1 MIASCVLSRV
11 DGTKASPYVYRMIAE
26 ASRSSAPGAPT
37 ATVVL
42 KKYGNRRLYDTNASR
57 YVTLHEVEE
66 MVQRGTDIQVVDAK
80 TGEDLTKEILVQII
94 LESMSRKGEGAREVL
109 PTSFLKQVVQMSA
122 SPLKESFSRV
132 LQNSLDGFMA
142 NQRALVDAQRSL
154 LQQLPSALP
163 QLSQQMWNPFNAFA
177 PPAPQHAQQYPV
189 QLVQQPPQQAQA
201 QAQAQQSAE
210 VEQLRAEMS
219 ETQALLRKLIDER
232 ASPTSAKKS
241 ARKKR

>member
-1 MIASCVLSRV
+1 MIGSGTVDEPRAASYLS
-11 DGTKASPYVYRMIAE
+11 RMIAE
-26 ASRSSAPGAPT
+26 AAPHAG
-37 ATVVL
+37 TVVL

-66 MVQRGTDIQVVDAK
+66 MVQRGTDVQVVDAK
-80 TGEDLTKEILVQII
+80 TNEDLTKEVLVQII

-154 LQQLPSALP
+154 IQQLPHLP
-163 QLSQQMWNPFNAFA
+163 QLPQQLWNPFTAFA
-177 PPAPQHAQQYPV
+177 PPAPQHQQQYPV
-189 QLVQQPPQQAQA
+189 QLVPQQAQQQTQQQGA
-201 QAQAQQSAE
+201 QPANAE
-210 VEQLRAEMS
+210 VERLRAEMS
-219 ETQALLRKLIDER
+219 ETQALLRKLIDEKQG
-232 ASPTSAKKS
+232 SPSGPKK
-241 ARKKR
+241 AGKKKR